1 MKKLLMILNTD
12 YALLSHR
19 IDLAIAAKNE
29 GYEVHI
35 ACGVTDFK
43 DEIEN
48 YGITLHDIKITRSG
62 LNIFKELIVF
72 YRIYTLCRWL
82 VPSVIHLIT
91 IKPMVYGGIASRLL
105 RLKGVIF
112 AISGLGYV
120 FSSRQRKARV
130 IKTIIKPIYKYIFN
144 GKNSTVILQN
154 RNDIYYMLNNR
165 LLAQDKIVLI
175 AGSGVSLDEYVFVP
189 ESKTLNVLMA
199 SRLLRDKGI
208 FEYIRASYRV
218 REALPNAKF
227 ILTGAFDE
235 ENPESISEQELKD
248 ILKGSPV
255 KYIGYTHNIYNE
267 ICNCNVAVLPSYREG
282 LPRFLIEAAASG
294 RASISTDAPGCS
306 DVIDNNKT
314 GLLVPIKNFEALADA
329 IILLLSDENIRYE
342 MANNARKKA
351 EKIYSIDGVIKTHL
365 DLYRK

>member
-29 GYEVHI
+29 GYEVHV

-48 YGITLHDIKITRSG
+48 YGILLHDIKMTRSG
-62 LNIFKELIVF
+62 LNVFKELIVF
-72 YRIYTLCRWL
+72 FRILTLYKRIS
-82 VPSVIHLIT
+82 PSAIHLIT
-91 IKPMVYGGIASRLL
+91 IKPIVYGGIASRLL
-105 RLKGVIF
+105 RLRGVIF

-120 FSSRQRKARV
+120 FSSQQWKARV
-130 IKTIIKPIYKYIFN
+130 VKTIVKPIYKYIFN
-144 GKNSTVILQN
+144 GKNSKVILQN
-154 RNDIYYMLNNR
+154 KTDIYYMLNNR
-165 LLAQDKIVLI
+165 LLVQDKIVLI

-199 SRLLRDKGI
+199 SRLLRDKGV
-208 FEYIRASYRV
+208 FEFIEASYKV
-218 REALPNAKF
+218 KEALPNVKF
-227 ILTGAFDE
+227 ILTGAFDK
-235 ENPESISEQELKD
+235 ENPESIGEQELKD
-248 ILKGSPV
+248 ALKKSPV
-255 KYIGYTHNIYNE
+255 KYIGYTNNIYKE

-314 GLLVPIKNFEALADA
+314 GLLVPIKNFKALADA

-342 MANNARKKA
+342 MAKNARKKA
-351 EKIYSIDGVIKTHL
+351 EKIYSINGVIKTHL
-365 DLYRK
+365 DLYKN